1 MNAEW
6 SSELTMRA
14 SGGHVSRSAKAAS
27 AHKVWA
33 GEAKQGGGKCQL
45 GTAVRF

>member
-1 MNAEW
+1 MV
-6 SSELTMRA
+6 SELTIRA
-14 SGGHVSRSAKAAS
+14 SGGHVSRSVEAAS

-33 GEAKQGGGKCQL
+33 GEAKHGVRKWQL